1 MWVVAAAILGCL
13 LQTTVLGFAI
23 WVTYFRR
30 LLNEGQSAPSWA
42 FPLAAAGTISLLS
55 GMFLCAWLIERSTQ
69 EKFFQKEVCMYWLQP
84 HNQTVGDQTF
94 DAFAHHANLKEYVT
108 SWKLGGSSKPQHE
121 RLVWVAV
128 AVTMIGFILQ
138 FVGLRGLHSVV
149 ALFQLGATLVM
160 AGVRAGLRTQ
170 RIGEDKNNIKIDLDT
185 VEGHELDWQAFQIE
199 SYKGTWEVTH
209 THSILPERS
218 RHSSESLKHS
228 ADSSRDSSEEQGLEE
243 NGAIFCKYWEDD
255 PNNRKSRDHKDADA
269 ADAAVKWMSSLQ
281 CEKTDIKPL
290 NWKKPNLAARI
301 MYYRAR
307 LARLTDVDAPSLP
320 QRWQTDIRRRATSL
334 GQAIE
339 HAAKVVFSG
348 DVELKKQWR
357 NASAIF
363 WRVDCKL
370 SHPDDRVKELQPIY
384 LLVRRKYGMWFIDRS
399 ELEAVLGLWCWSL
412 TKSPLCNADNFSK
425 VYAFATTADQ
435 VERAK
440 LELAMWVSRE
450 LSSLVVDNLAPDCV
464 AISTDISSITSEKP
478 QTRAPLSIP
487 LAAARHSI
495 DSSLDLHEGNSS
507 ISALF
512 IPTKN
517 SLLDMCAQD
526 LFTSFIE
533 RVAAVISTLSDV
545 NSMRQRDSYTPLAED
560 RQQDFRL
567 ANRHIDRIATGFVE
581 AGLGS
586 REDALMSIIPSLREN
601 FILPPPDKVFDTVLS
616 LAKDR
621 KRSERFTEA
630 ETLLRWV
637 YYNVTETGP
646 YTCEMIAKEL
656 GELYRRAMRS
666 PNDGSRHFGYNGVLS
681 MLRFPEKSE
690 SMAKINDC
698 YGWVAIQM
706 ALQKNDVKICKDLE
720 DAKVKRSLV
729 EGFETM
735 SLPEV
740 VRSNEIYPVG
750 LLIVERWKDD
760 LQKSVLDHQESL
772 LILATKSGCTEL
784 VEDLLEKG
792 VDPNRKDVLNR
803 TPIFYAAEAGHYSIT
818 QSLLKAG
825 ATVVTRDKN
834 GQMPLLLAAKQGH
847 DIVVKLL
854 VEHNVGPDSKDNE
867 LRTPVS
873 LAAEH
878 GHEAVIKL
886 LIEKGADLNY
896 ADNKSRTPLS
906 WAAKEGHETV
916 SKLLIENGAYVDYHD
931 VGNLNPL
938 ILAAIN
944 GHEAVVRLLIE
955 NGADM
960 EFEDGRHGTPL
971 LRAAQHGHENVV
983 RILLEKNANVNA
995 TDYEDQTALGWAT
1008 AYEHEAV
1015 INLLV
1020 VNGARRDF
1028 VNKEEGEPL
1037 LNRAVMHGHEVL
1049 VKILIEKNMDV
1060 NCANLG
1066 GETPLMKSCHDDNLA
1081 LSKLLIEKGANVNA
1095 ADHQGE
1101 TPLMKACHSVTV
1113 SRLLIENGANVNAA
1127 DHQGETPLM
1136 KTWHSMTISRLLI
1149 ENGANVNAADHQGET
1164 PLMKAHRD
1172 LAVSR
1177 LLIENGANVNAADHE
1192 NRTPLIHAAIFYDA
1206 SKLIKLLIENGAN
1219 VNAADHENKTPL
1231 IHAVQSYNLSSEV
1244 IQLLIK
1250 NGANVNAADQEN
1262 KTPLIYAARHYHSS
1276 SEVIK
1281 LLIENG
1287 ANVNHANDNGKTALW
1302 KAKSEGNKQA
1312 IRLLIEHGAMDDE
1325 DEKSQSM
1332 ATECEDETIRSEDE
1346 ALTGDGPM
1354 TEDEAMIEDE
1364 AMAEDE
1370 STSKD
1375 DTMNKDELMSKDGIM
1390 AKDELM
1396 DKTTS

>member
-1 MWVVAAAILGCL
+1 MWVLAAAILGCV

-30 LLNEGQSAPSWA
+30 LLNDGQSAPSWA

-108 SWKLGGSSKPQHE
+108 SWKLEGSSKPQHE

-170 RIGEDKNNIKIDLDT
+170 RIGEDKNNIKTDLDT

-281 CEKTDIKPL
+281 CEKTGIKPL
-290 NWKKPNLAARI
+290 GWKKPNQAARI

-320 QRWQTDIRRRATSL
+320 QRWQTDIRRRANSL

-339 HAAKVVFSG
+339 YAAKVVFSG

-363 WRVDCKL
+363 WRIDCKL
-370 SHPDDRVKELQPIY
+370 SHRDDRVKKLQPIY

-399 ELEAVLGLWCWSL
+399 ELEAVLGLWSWSL
-412 TKSPLCNADNFSK
+412 TKSPLCNAENFYK
-425 VYAFATTADQ
+425 AYAVATTPDQ

-450 LSSLVVDNLAPDCV
+450 LPSLVVDNLPADCV
-464 AISTDISSITSEKP
+464 AISTDISSITSENA
-478 QTRAPLSIP
+478 QIRTPLSIP

-495 DSSLDLHEGNSS
+495 DSSLDSHEGNSS

-512 IPTKN
+512 IPTKI

-526 LFTSFIE
+526 IFTSFID

-545 NSMRQRDSYTPLAED
+545 NSMRQSDCYTPLAED

-567 ANRHIDRIATGFVE
+567 DNRHIDRIATGFVD
-581 AGLGS
+581 AGLGL

-646 YTCEMIAKEL
+646 YTREMIAKEL

-690 SMAKINDC
+690 SMAKIKDC

-706 ALQKNDVKICKDLE
+706 ALQKIDVKISKDLE

-760 LQKSVLDHQESL
+760 LQKSFFDHQESL

-818 QSLLKAG
+818 QSLLAAG

-834 GQMPLLLAAKQGH
+834 GQTPLLLAVKQGH

-854 VEHNVGPDSKDNE
+854 VEHNVGPDSRDNE
-867 LRTPVS
+867 GRTPVS

-878 GHEAVIKL
+878 GHDAVIKL
-886 LIEKGADLNY
+886 LIEKGADVNY
-896 ADNKSRTPLS
+896 ADKEDRTPLS

-916 SKLLIENGAYVDYHD
+916 SKLLIENGAYVDYHGRD
-931 VGNLNPL
+931 DLTPL

-944 GHEAVVRLLIE
+944 GHEAVIRLLIE

-960 EFEDGRHGTPL
+960 EFADEGDGTPL

-983 RILLEKNANVNA
+983 KLLLEKNANVNA
-995 TDYEDQTALGWAT
+995 TDYTHQTALGWAT

-1015 INLLV
+1015 INLLI
-1020 VNGARRDF
+1020 VNGARRGF
-1028 VNKEEGEPL
+1028 VNIEGEPL
-1037 LNRAVMHGHEVL
+1037 LNRAVMHRHDVL

-1060 NCANLG
+1060 NCANHR
-1066 GETPLMKSCHDDNLA
+1066 GETPLMKSCQDDNLA
-1081 LSKLLIEKGANVNA
+1081 LSRLLIENGANVNA

-1127 DHQGETPLM
+1127 DHENKTPLIYAVESY
-1136 KTWHSMTISRLLI
+1136 HSSSEVIKLLI
-1149 ENGANVNAADHQGET
+1149 ENGANVNAGDHQSKT
-1164 PLMKAHRD
+1164 PLIH
-1172 LAVSR
+1172 AVKSYSSSSEVVK
-1177 LLIENGANVNAADHE
+1177 LLIENDANVNAADHE
-1192 NRTPLIHAAIFYDA
+1192 NKTPLIYAVKSYNL
-1206 SKLIKLLIENGAN
+1206 SSEVIKLLIENGAN
-1219 VNAADHENKTPL
+1219 VNAADHENKTSL
-1231 IHAVQSYNLSSEV
+1231 IHAVEF
-1244 IQLLIK
+1244 
-1250 NGANVNAADQEN
+1250 D
-1262 KTPLIYAARHYHSS
+1262 HSS

-1287 ANVNHANDNGKTALW
+1287 ANVNHADDNGKTALW
-1302 KAKSEGNKQA
+1302 KAKFKRNEQA
-1312 IRLLIEHGAMDDE
+1312 MRLLIEHGAMDDE
-1325 DEKSQSM
+1325 DEKLQST

-1346 ALTGDGPM
+1346 HKTEDRPMTENGPMTGDGPM

-1364 AMAEDE
+1364 EF
-1370 STSKD
+1370 TSKD
-1375 DTMNKDELMSKDGIM
+1375 DTMNKDKLMSMNGIM